1 MFLLLVV
8 DAAASAVAAAEQ
20 CICIRVVQ
28 CEVMIDMI
36 PV

>member
-1 MFLLLVV
+1 MFLLLVI

-20 CICIRVVQ
+20 CVCIRIVR